1 MKLSFP
7 WRPKLRL
14 KFIIIFL
21 GLTII
26 PLVFAMSITI
36 LRVQNIQRES
46 ATALNNQVAD
56 TAATAVELFVV
67 RQFQILQ
74 DIGGVQR
81 EFLQDSQL
89 QDKLLERFLFQND
102 DFVEISIVD
111 WNGKE
116 TSRKHRL
123 RVFGSESFRDRSQT
137 NEFLQVREN
146 LFYISPVYISLGRPF
161 FEIGVALAGPEG
173 VFQGVIFAQVDARLM
188 QDVVKD
194 ISSRVLKGKGRS
206 YIVDEEGT
214 VIAHPDPSVV
224 LRETTFALLPAV
236 QAMIQDFQVSSIESY
251 ENEQHEQVIGNGRP
265 ITFTFS
271 QERTFSPGWF
281 VVVEQPTSIA
291 LAAVTG
297 ITQFSIIVLGIVLLL
312 SVATALLLAQSLTRP
327 IRELQ
332 KGAAQ
337 IGLGNLDYSFR
348 INTNDELEDLAAEMD
363 KMRLRLREI
372 RGREENLSR
381 LKSEFVSIVAH
392 QLRTP
397 LSALKWALSLFE
409 EAKPKMPAEQK
420 ELVKKMNVSNERM
433 IRLVNDLLDA
443 ARIEE
448 GRFVYNRKETSFE
461 KILNPVLAAVKQKA
475 EQKNIRLIV
484 KEPKEPL
491 PETTVD
497 IDAMEL
503 VLQNLIE
510 NAIHYTLPGGR
521 VEISATRSED
531 NSLLVSIEDNGIG
544 IAPEEKERIF
554 TKFFRGANAIRLET
568 EGSGLGL
575 FIVKNIVE
583 AHGENIWF
591 ESTQGKG
598 TTFHF
603 TIPLR

>member
-1 MKLSFP
+1 MPLFSGKISLRVKLAIPFVTIATLP
-7 WRPKLRL
+7 LVL
-14 KFIIIFL
+14 V
-21 GLTII
+21 TII
-26 PLVFAMSITI
+26 TI
-36 LRVQNIQRES
+36 QNIQ
-46 ATALNNQVAD
+46 A
-56 TAATAVELFVV
+56 
-67 RQFQILQ
+67 
-74 DIGGVQR
+74 VQR
-81 EFLQDSQL
+81 EQTNNLSRLAAQEAAEKIKGFIELQLEVLKNIGTVHPEFEKDPVIR
-89 QDKLLERFLFQND
+89 DILLERFLHRSGAFLD
-102 DFVEISIVD
+102 IVLVD
-111 WNGKE
+111 ETGKE
-116 TSRKHRL
+116 IARKNL
-123 RVFGSESFRDRSQT
+123 VEVITPQNFRDISGT
-137 NEFLQVREN
+137 AEFQRVLQDGSYVGPFLLSR
-146 LFYISPVYISLGRPF
+146 GRPLF
-161 FEIGVALAGPEG
+161 VLAREIRGVNGA
-173 VFQGVIFAQVDARLM
+173 FQGAVIAQVDARTL
-188 QDVVKD
+188 QDAVTRLSLQEEN
-194 ISSRVLKGKGRS
+194 IHT
-206 YIVDEEGT
+206 YIVNQEGR
-214 VIAHPDPSVV
+214 VIAHPDISQV
-224 LRETTFALLPAV
+224 LAERDFSFLAPVHEFTQRPETTEV
-236 QAMIQDFQVSSIESY
+236 TQTY
-251 ENEQHEQVIGNGRP
+251 ENETGETVLGTGILFNANG
-265 ITFTFS
+265 S
-271 QERTFSPGWF
+271 LSMAERWLI
-281 VVVEQPTSIA
+281 VVEQSSAVA
-291 LAAVTG
+291 LAPVRE
-297 ITQFSIIVLGIVLLL
+297 ITQFSLFVVGFVLLL
-312 SVATALLLAQSLTRP
+312 SLAGAVLIANSFSKP

-332 KGAAQ
+332 KGAKQ

-409 EAKPKMPAEQK
+409 EARPKMPAEQK

-583 AHGENIWF
+583 AHGGNIWF